1 MNLLAGEGCD
11 DLGLAACVSLHNTR
25 AARQG
30 KEQPNAKPGLAVQS
44 SHGTRGGAGFGR
56 DGPACPTGRR
66 RALTAA
72 VAEAPPLSPTRTRPP
87 RSPPPTSAPC
97 RAGPRPH
104 HPPTLSPALARPRH
118 S

>member
-72 VAEAPPLSPTRTRPP
+72 VAEAHALSQARSGPP
-87 RSPPPTSAPC
+87 RSAWPTSA
-97 RAGPRPH
+97 AGRTIPGPDR
-104 HPPTLSPALARPRH
+104 PALLSTACSAARH
-118 S
+118 A